1 MNSYSSAEQSE
12 SEGGPNS
19 ADVRF
24 QKKSQTIASS
34 IQKIHQNVTT
44 MQRMV
49 NQMGTAQDSPDLKSQ
64 L

>member
-12 SEGGPNS
+12 SEGPSS
-19 ADVRF
+19 ADVKF